1 MQQDCNVTRD
11 RCSGTE
17 MGVPNQIFI
26 LKPLIQT
33 SNQVLLLYPR
43 DLFSP
48 PAPRQPPAQSD
59 WSHGFKHAHTN
70 VLLSVL

>member
-1 MQQDCNVTRD
+1 MQQDCNVARD
-11 RCSGTE
+11 RYSGTE

-43 DLFSP
+43 DLFSS
-48 PAPRQPPAQSD
+48 PAPRPPLAQSD
-59 WSHGFKHAHTN
+59 WSHGFKHAHTIT
-70 VLLSVL
+70 LLSIL